1 MSPHPNIDL
10 SGSRVIDLST
20 SRAFDLSSF
29 RAFDLS
35 KYLILAAL
43 LCLTAVTHATEYI
56 GRVVDEHGAPV
67 GYATVYMADDP
78 VIGTATANNGLFR
91 LETDMPIFSE
101 LIVSFIGYEKQTL
114 LLSELHDDTT
124 TIVLKEQPIHLE
136 EVVIAAK
143 SGKQKNKRRRMQELL
158 DAVYQQMQTDFPQ
171 TATGYHIVSDVRMD
185 AEGEPWGM
193 EQMIARV
200 VVLPQQG
207 HIAKDMRTGKK
218 SSVPTDSVQF
228 SGEHCKRFF
237 DASIRSLADT
247 ILAGKDLEAIHPQ
260 MRQAANAIDSGV
272 VVHRSLFSMGNIV
285 YDFANTMKD
294 VSHWQVGNENEG
306 ETVLTYTENQNILGM
321 FIYRMKRHYILHSD
335 NLSVLRF
342 AEQAHVELNIPF
354 GYKVKPHE
362 MQMLNLLNMGEKQI
376 EQYRIRKVHADISL
390 NTIYQERGGH
400 LYTLEK
406 NLQADAT
413 IVGKRK
419 DRKPTGRGMVTSN
432 DTIPFNIRATQR
444 VTTLQ
449 TKDVQPLT
457 RKEIRNRVPRTIVPI
472 YSH

>member
-1 MSPHPNIDL
+1 MSPTHNNI
-10 SGSRVIDLST
+10 
-20 SRAFDLSSF
+20 A
-29 RAFDLS
+29 LS
-35 KYLILAAL
+35 KSRNFGLSKSLITAAL
-43 LCLTAVTHATEYI
+43 ICLAVATHAAEYI

-67 GYATVYMADDP
+67 SYATVYMADDP
-78 VIGTATANNGLFR
+78 VIGTATAGNGLFR
-91 LETDMPIFSE
+91 LETDLPIFSE

-124 TIVLKEQPIHLE
+124 VIVLKEQPIHLE

-143 SGKQKNKRRRMQELL
+143 SGKQKNKRRRMQDLL
-158 DAVYQQMQTDFPQ
+158 AAVYQQMQTDFPLS
-171 TATGYHIVSDVRMD
+171 TTGYHIVSDVRMD
-185 AEGEPWGM
+185 ADGEPWGM
-193 EQMIARV
+193 EQMIANV
-200 VVLPQQG
+200 VVLPRQG
-207 HIAKDMRTGKK
+207 HITKDMRTGKK
-218 SSVPTDSVQF
+218 SSIPTDSVQF
-228 SGEHCKRFF
+228 AGEHCKRFF

-247 ILAGKDLEAIHPQ
+247 ILAGNDLETIHPQ

-272 VVHRSLFSMGNIV
+272 VVHRSLWSMGNIV

-306 ETVLTYTENQNILGM
+306 ETVLTYSESMNILGM
-321 FIYRMKRHYILHSD
+321 FIYKMKRHYILQSD

-406 NLQADAT
+406 NLLSDAT
-413 IVGKRK
+413 IIGKRK
-419 DRKPTGRGMVTSN
+419 NRKLTGRGMVTSN
-432 DTIPFNIRATQR
+432 DTIPLNIRATQR
-444 VTTLQ
+444 VTSLQ

-457 RKEIRNRVPRTIVPI
+457 RKQMRNRVPRTIVPI
-472 YSH
+472 Y